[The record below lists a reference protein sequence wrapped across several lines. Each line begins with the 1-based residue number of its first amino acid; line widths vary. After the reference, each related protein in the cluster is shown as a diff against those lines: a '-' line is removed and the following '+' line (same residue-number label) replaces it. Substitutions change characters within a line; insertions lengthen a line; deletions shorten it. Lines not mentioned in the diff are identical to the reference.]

1 MEDLGFILT
10 SYVTAFGAAAAMAW
24 WVVRRGRQLGAQVP
38 GSGKQS
44 CGLFALPLTHS
55 VSI

>member
-10 SYVTAFGAAAAMAW
+10 SYLTAFGAAAAMAW

-38 GSGKQS
+38 DEEK
-44 CGLFALPLTHS
+44 PW
-55 VSI
+55 I